1 MKISSLIQSIKSKL
15 VSPPGACPGG
25 VYKTYK
31 TYKNKVSKHLMLI
44 SCKGVKN
51 MQLRHCEIMQYD
63 EYLKCDIQRVIKE
76 HTTIKEWAYIH
87 HDKDDTG
94 AHYHI
99 YLNFGKSSCDTE
111 MVAKWFGIEPQYVN
125 RVKGR
130 KADMLLY
137 LIHGNDTQKDK
148 HQYDP
153 SEVVSNF
160 DYGNAIV
167 TEKIVGDFEHYSYAQ
182 MLEYVN
188 TLPVGEKPA
197 AFTRLEKL
205 WKIQCQ
211 AMTLRTDRKIEVVF
225 VCGRAG
231 TGKTFYA
238 KKMLKQLNYDFCI
251 SSASN
256 DVFQDYLGQKA
267 IILDDLR
274 DDAFELADLLKIL
287 DNNTS
292 SSVRSRF
299 VNKVFNGEMIVITTP
314 KPLWYWYA
322 KHKCDYTEPLGQLY
336 RRITCYIDVT
346 TDEIKIYDKIDEN
359 GKPYGAFRMF
369 KNDIPRIVAND
380 SKKTD
385 FGDLFGKI
393 CEEKL
398 IFEQM
403 ALSDVNANNGGAE

>member
-1 MKISSLIQSIKSKL
+1 
-15 VSPPGACPGG
+15 
-25 VYKTYK
+25 
-31 TYKNKVSKHLMLI
+31 
-44 SCKGVKN
+44 
-51 MQLRHCEIMQYD
+51 MQYD

-160 DYGNAIV
+160 DYSNAV
-167 TEKIVGDFEHYSYAQ
+167 ATEKIVGDFEHYSYAQ

-188 TLPVGEKPA
+188 SLPVGEKPS

-211 AMTLRTDRKIEVVF
+211 AMTLKTDRKIEVVF

-314 KPLWYWYA
+314 KPLWYWYS
-322 KHKCDYTEPLGQLY
+322 KHKSDYTEPLGQLY
-336 RRITCYIDVT
+336 RRISCYVEVT
-346 TDEIKIYDKIDEN
+346 TDEIRIFDNIDEN

-385 FGDLFGKI
+385 FGALFGKI

-403 ALSDVNANNGGAE
+403 SMSDVNVNNGGAE